1 MARVKKKIRQE
12 QLIEKVKVKP
22 FLTDE
27 ELARQLDVSV
37 QTIRLDRLELGIPE
51 LRGRIRKM
59 DTRFNES
66 VATGYTEE
74 PAVVHY
80 AGYNRHWAG
89 NIPRFEFYL
98 RYKQFERH

>member
-12 QLIEKVKVKP
+12 LLIEKVKSKP

-59 DTRFNES
+59 AENAQNKVKAIQSNE
-66 VATGYTEE
+66 
-74 PAVVHY
+74 VVGELIDLELGHS
-80 AGYNRHWAG
+80 GM
-89 NIPRFEFYL
+89 
-98 RYKQFERH
+98 

>member
-12 QLIEKVKVKP
+12 LLIEKVKNKP

-27 ELARQLDVSV
+27 ELAKQLDVSV

-59 DTRFNES
+59 AENAQNKVKAIQSNE
-66 VATGYTEE
+66 
-74 PAVVHY
+74 VVCEL
-80 AGYNRHWAG
+80 
-89 NIPRFEFYL
+89 IDL
-98 RYKQFERH
+98 